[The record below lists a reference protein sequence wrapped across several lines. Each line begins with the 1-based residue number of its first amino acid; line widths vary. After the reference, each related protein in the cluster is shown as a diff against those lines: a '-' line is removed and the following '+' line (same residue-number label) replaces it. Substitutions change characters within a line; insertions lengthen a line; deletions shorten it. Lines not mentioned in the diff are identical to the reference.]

1 MPKFIHQ
8 ATTKGFSLIQAP
20 LGWARGKVALLDN
33 AVVRLEAVVPHVIGG
48 ADDIIDT
55 ACGVVGTKA
64 LAVREGVAARVEP
77 VQNKFSEVQGYLC
90 VQTLSVVDTSER
102 FIDRLLPHPATK
114 VEMDSGSDAQDGEQ
128 GLVSRIAHLP
138 LRVPV
143 RVTMI
148 MYVTAS
154 GAVDTIVLSGRQ
166 ASNVVWEKQSQFAQH
181 VLERAKPLTDK
192 VTAVTSPA
200 LDRARSGKDVV
211 FSRLHNGREV
221 VISRFLDG
229 HEFVTVRV
237 NNLVIRLHLVEARD
251 WSACRFDQVKTNTVS
266 VYMFAVQ
273 GVHKATSRLLGPQ
286 RASYWLSTLQFPVD
300 ASKSEVD
307 VGPTDETFIE
317 DSATATLRTVEAES
331 HSATA
336 TLRTVQAGSHS
347 ATATL
352 RTVQVHKTIAE
363 SVAVSDV
370 AVRCDADVAQSD
382 AHATKLVTDTVHFDG
397 AADELI
403 AG

>member
-1 MPKFIHQ
+1 M
-8 ATTKGFSLIQAP
+8 G
-20 LGWARGKVALLDN
+20 
-33 AVVRLEAVVPHVIGG
+33 
-48 ADDIIDT
+48 
-55 ACGVVGTKA
+55 
-64 LAVREGVAARVEP
+64 
-77 VQNKFSEVQGYLC
+77 QNKFSEVQGYLC

-102 FIDRLLPHPATK
+102 FIDRLLPHPVIK
-114 VEMDSGSDAQDGEQ
+114 VERDSGSDAQDGEQ

-200 LDRARSGKDVV
+200 LDRARSGMDMV

-251 WSACRFDQVKTNTVS
+251 WSASRFDQVKTNTVS
-266 VYMFAVQ
+266 VFMFAVQ

-286 RASYWLSTLQFPVD
+286 RASYWLSTLQLPVD

-317 DSATATLRTVEAES
+317 DSATILRTVEAES

-336 TLRTVQAGSHS
+336 TLRTVQAD
-347 ATATL
+347 
-352 RTVQVHKTIAE
+352 KTIAE

-382 AHATKLVTDTVHFDG
+382 VHAAKLVTDTVHFDG